1 MSQDSESSQIEKAIA
16 EIYSQ
21 PITGFI
27 SARDTAAKRLKQ
39 EGKDEAAKAV
49 SKLRKPTLPA
59 WALTRLA
66 VTDPSSLDPLDDAD
80 ERVREAMSGSKAA
93 DRVRKATEARHR
105 VISDIVDAAADLL
118 EEEGHPAST
127 TVREKIAQTIYALA
141 SNDSR
146 REKLAQGQV
155 TKELQP
161 SGFDWGP
168 VPEAAP
174 VEAEPGEDMVTRKRL
189 AKLQDAAEAAEK
201 RAANL
206 ALKLEDVEGE
216 LRALEKEAAELRRH
230 AARAASDA
238 QEKRREAD
246 EATSR

>member
-1 MSQDSESSQIEKAIA
+1 MSQDSESSEIEKAVA

-21 PITGFI
+21 PLTRFI

-39 EGKDEAAKAV
+39 EGKDEAAQAV

-66 VTDPSSLDPLDDAD
+66 VTDRSTLDPLDEAD
-80 ERVREAMSGSKAA
+80 ERVRGSMSGSKAA

-118 EEEGHPAST
+118 EKEGHPAST

-141 SNDSR
+141 SDDSR

-155 TKELQP
+155 IKELQP

-168 VPEAAP
+168 VPDAP
-174 VEAEPGEDMVTRKRL
+174 AEAEPAEDVVTQKRL
-189 AKLQDAAEAAEK
+189 AKLRDAAEAAEK
-201 RAANL
+201 RASDL

-238 QEKRREAD
+238 QAKRREAD